1 MVSYA
6 VIGRAIRVLS
16 SNSGVQG
23 EAWFGNDGSGGKG
36 CLEGLGSKRMGVCRS
51 GVRHGQGFGSKFS

>member
-16 SNSGVQG
+16 SNSVCK
-23 EAWFGNDGSGGKG
+23 AKRGSATVARVG
-36 CLEGLGSKRMGVCRS
+36 RAA
-51 GVRHGQGFGSKFS
+51 

>member
-23 EAWFGNDGSGGKG
+23 EAWFGNGDSGGKG
-36 CLEGLGSKRMGVCRS
+36 SLERR
-51 GVRHGQGFGSKFS
+51 R